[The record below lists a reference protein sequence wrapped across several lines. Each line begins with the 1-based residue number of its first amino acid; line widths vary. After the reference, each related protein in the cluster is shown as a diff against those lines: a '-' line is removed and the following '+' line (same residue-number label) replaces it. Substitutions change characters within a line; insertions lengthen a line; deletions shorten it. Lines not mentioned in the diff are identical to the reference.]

1 MACSAQ
7 ITHTM
12 HPLWSRSALTVWRAV
27 KPCCHAMQACRCVD
41 NTRETP
47 PRLRACANYHTHLP
61 VIKRPPRQQ
70 LLGYQVGDADD
81 ETTLQRGALD
91 VAAKFM
97 KLTFR
102 RGVLV
107 RRQQRRQ
114 PSPPANTLH
123 RLRTRLAGFTELPPG
138 LQAPQKLTLCSSSKV
153 VKLKIYH
160 ILQTCRT
167 ICARPVPHTRDECIY
182 TTHVCSNLMNM
193 RSAGVIST
201 ISQRDYRHIF
211 SCSTCRR
218 RSCGRHIS
226 LPTVQLL
233 HE

>member
-7 ITHTM
+7 IIHTM
-12 HPLWSRSALTVWRAV
+12 HPLWSRSVLTVWRAV
-27 KPCCHAMQACRCVD
+27 APCCHAMQACRCVD

-61 VIKRPPRQQ
+61 MIKRPPRQQ

-107 RRQQRRQ
+107 RRQHGGSSDGDQR
-114 PSPPANTLH
+114 
-123 RLRTRLAGFTELPPG
+123 RLRTRFAVCEHASLGSPNYPL
-138 LQAPQKLTLCSSSKV
+138 LQLSCL
-153 VKLKIYH
+153 
-160 ILQTCRT
+160 
-167 ICARPVPHTRDECIY
+167 
-182 TTHVCSNLMNM
+182 
-193 RSAGVIST
+193 IS
-201 ISQRDYRHIF
+201 
-211 SCSTCRR
+211 
-218 RSCGRHIS
+218 
-226 LPTVQLL
+226 
-233 HE
+233 

>member
-1 MACSAQ
+1 MRRARTSTLRNPNSTKGIPSVIPRDKGYTCAPGAERTSVLWRMSGCTIGSSAAWQ
-7 ITHTM
+7 ERGGLQRAD
-12 HPLWSRSALTVWRAV
+12 HPHNAPAVWSRSALTVWRAV

-107 RRQQRRQ
+107 RRQQRRR
-114 PSPPANTLH
+114 PTSPANTLR
-123 RLRTRLAGFTELPPG
+123 RLRTRFAGVTELPPPPG
-138 LQAPQKLTLCSSSKV
+138 
-153 VKLKIYH
+153 YH
-160 ILQTCRT
+160 KER
-167 ICARPVPHTRDECIY
+167 RDE
-182 TTHVCSNLMNM
+182 HV
-193 RSAGVIST
+193 
-201 ISQRDYRHIF
+201 
-211 SCSTCRR
+211 
-218 RSCGRHIS
+218 
-226 LPTVQLL
+226 
-233 HE
+233 

>member
-7 ITHTM
+7 IIHTM

-61 VIKRPPRQQ
+61 MIKRPPRQQ

-107 RRQQRRQ
+107 RRQQRRL
-114 PSPPANTLH
+114 PTSPANTLR
-123 RLRTRLAGFTELPPG
+123 RLRTRFAGFTELPP
-138 LQAPQKLTLCSSSKV
+138 PP
-153 VKLKIYH
+153 Y
-160 ILQTCRT
+160 
-167 ICARPVPHTRDECIY
+167 PHAAKY
-182 TTHVCSNLMNM
+182 TSNIEGNTT
-193 RSAGVIST
+193 G
-201 ISQRDYRHIF
+201 
-211 SCSTCRR
+211 
-218 RSCGRHIS
+218 
-226 LPTVQLL
+226 P
-233 HE
+233 